1 MEHKAACAARN
12 ALLAPW
18 ALRCDGEIRHEH
30 AAQHPANRTFFQQD
44 RDRLLHSEA
53 FRRLGYKTQV
63 FVVHEGDFYRTR
75 LTHTLEVSQVARG
88 LAVALGANEDICE
101 AIAYAHDLG
110 HPPFGHRG
118 ESALDELFGALLEK
132 RLGVHRPPAGR
143 AFEQNFQS
151 YRIVSLLE
159 RRYPAFPGLN
169 LSHATLH
176 GVLKHHTAFDRPA
189 VPYPLSLAEP
199 AMTDRAA
206 SEYLDTRGCSVE
218 AQIVNLAD
226 QVAWVTHDLEDA
238 LRVRFLSVEELAHL
252 EVPLLQ
258 EARERA
264 MAAGPGWDRDRIL
277 WARLLVRNMIDIL
290 INDVVHNSVP
300 ALARF
305 SSPEEVAQSV
315 DPVADFTPKMAESVG
330 SLRQFLFLRV
340 YTHPVV
346 ERMSAKAS
354 GILEQLFGILTK
366 DVLEPGSLS
375 VRLLPHVTRERLE
388 AAPNDI
394 GRLQVVVD
402 FLAGMTDRFA
412 TEFYRVLFAPDERGI
427 TSLY

>member
-1 MEHKAACAARN
+1 MDHREACAARN
-12 ALLAPW
+12 ALTAPW
-18 ALRCDGEIRHEH
+18 AVRCDGDVRHEH

-88 LAVALGANEDICE
+88 LAWALGANEDLCE
-101 AIAYAHDLG
+101 AVAYAHDLG

-118 ESALDELFGALLEK
+118 EEALDQLFGELLER
-132 RLGVHRPPAGR
+132 RLGVRRPPGGR
-143 AFEQNFQS
+143 AFEQNYQS

-169 LSHATLH
+169 LSHPALH
-176 GVLKHHTAFDRPA
+176 AVLKHHTAFDRPT
-189 VPYPLSLAEP
+189 VPYPLTLAE
-199 AMTDRAA
+199 AALADRAA
-206 SEYLDTRGCSVE
+206 WEYLDTPGCSVE

-264 MAAGPGWDRDRIL
+264 MTAGPGWDRDRIL

-290 INDVVHNSVP
+290 INDVVHHSAP

-305 SSPEEVAQSV
+305 GSPGEVAALE
-315 DPVADFTPKMAESVG
+315 DPVAKFAPEMAESVTR
-330 SLRQFLFLRV
+330 LREFLFSRV

-354 GILEQLFGILTK
+354 GILERLFTSLTK
-366 DVLEPGSLS
+366 DVLDSRS
-375 VRLLPHVTRERLE
+375 ISRRLLPHVTRERLE
-388 AAPNDI
+388 AAPSDI
-394 GRLQVVVD
+394 GKLQVVVD